1 MSITLKTASAT
12 TIVLTK
18 AKNLANG
25 ILWHLIGASYML
37 TTRYRMT
44 QNIGQTG
51 TAKTRSVISLPYSY
65 VDVDGLTKYDTGYFT
80 IEATVPAS
88 MPQAEVTK
96 LWWLGQSAAADTTMQ
111 DLIVS
116 RAVTGS

>member
-18 AKNLANG
+18 AKTLANG
-25 ILWHLIGASYML
+25 ILWHLIGASYAL

-51 TAKTRSVISLPYSY
+51 TAKNRCVVSLPYSY
-65 VDVDGLTKYDTGYFT
+65 VDVDGLTKYDVGYFT
-80 IEATVPAS
+80 IESTLPAT
-88 MPQAEVTK
+88 MPQTEVTK
-96 LWWLGQSAAADTTMQ
+96 LWWLGQSSVADATMQ
-111 DLIVS
+111 DLMVS
-116 RAVTGS
+116 RAITGS